1 MIAKILVGAALLAT
15 ASMAQAVTVQWAS
28 LTAQPNATTVTG
40 IVAGVGLTYSGALS
54 FAQIGN
60 NDFDFWVDNGYTQGI
75 VNRPTGTDLIALN
88 AGGTKT
94 ITFAAPVKDVYLAF
108 ASWNGVP
115 ASFSAP
121 FTVVSQGCG
130 YWGCSTFNPTMGNTG
145 FYTTGEVHG
154 VLKFAGTFTSLS
166 FTDGSE
172 NWHGF
177 TVGVDSVAPAN
188 GVPEPASWA
197 MLIAGF
203 GLTGA
208 AMRRRRTVAA
218 A

>member
-1 MIAKILVGAALLAT
+1 MIAKMLAGVALLAT
-15 ASMAQAVTVQWAS
+15 ASMAQAVTVQWAA
-28 LTAQPNATTVTG
+28 LNAQPDATTVTG
-40 IVAGVGLTYSGALS
+40 TVAGVGLTYSGALS
-54 FAQIGN
+54 FAQINN
-60 NDFDFWVDNGYTQGI
+60 NDTDFWVDNGYTQGV

-108 ASWNGVP
+108 ASWNGVL
-115 ASFSAP
+115 ANFSAP

-130 YWGCSTFNPTMGNTG
+130 YWGCSTFNPQPGNTS

-166 FTDGSE
+166 FTDTAE

-177 TVGVDSVAPAN
+177 TVGVDSLAPTNA
-188 GVPEPASWA
+188 VPEPASWA

-208 AMRRRRTVAA
+208 AMRRRRTLSAA
-218 A
+218 